1 MSEQTN
7 SATQLDTKFNDI
19 PVELTISVGKARP
32 TIKDLLALG
41 ESEVL
46 VLDRQV
52 EDEVDI
58 SVGDRQIG
66 KGRLEEV
73 TEGPDEGQLA
83 VRITQLFD
91 TQYTRK

>member
-1 MSEQTN
+1 MIDQTN
-7 SATQLDTKFNDI
+7 TTAQLDAKFNDI

-46 VLDRQV
+46 VLDRQI
-52 EDEVDI
+52 EDDVDI

-66 KGRLEEV
+66 KGQLEEI

-91 TQYTRK
+91 TKYTRK